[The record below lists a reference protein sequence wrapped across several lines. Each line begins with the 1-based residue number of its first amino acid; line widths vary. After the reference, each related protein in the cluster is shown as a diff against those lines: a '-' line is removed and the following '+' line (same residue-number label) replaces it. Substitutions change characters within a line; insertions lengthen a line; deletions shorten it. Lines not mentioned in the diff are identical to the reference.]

1 MRGMPALKR
10 SGSRWRFA
18 GRTPATP
25 HGLLQSGGSGAR
37 DQGTD
42 TRGWREVDER
52 LTRCSW
58 RLARGFERLVVGR
71 LWERCGTVVGRLWE
85 GVECRDDP
93 CLHGAVD
100 DWTIGRAGARMTKRH
115 GETRQN

>member
-42 TRGWREVDER
+42 TRGWREVGER
-52 LTRCSW
+52 FREVGCGTI
-58 RLARGFERLVVGR
+58 VGR
-71 LWERCGTVVGRLWE
+71 LWERCGTIVGEVWDDCGR
-85 GVECRDDP
+85 GVGCRDDP

-100 DWTIGRAGARMTKRH
+100 DWTIGRASARMTKRH

>member
-42 TRGWREVDER
+42 TRGWREVGER
-52 LTRCSW
+52 FREVGCGTI
-58 RLARGFERLVVGR
+58 VGR
-71 LWERCGTVVGRLWE
+71 LWERCGTIVGEVW
-85 GVECRDDP
+85 GVGMTPACM
-93 CLHGAVD
+93 AQ
-100 DWTIGRAGARMTKRH
+100 WTIGRLDEQAPG
-115 GETRQN
+115 

>member
-42 TRGWREVDER
+42 TRGWREV
-52 LTRCSW
+52 S
-58 RLARGFERLVVGR
+58 RGW
-71 LWERCGTVVGRLWE
+71 LWDGCGTIVGEVWNV
-85 GVECRDDP
+85 GMTPACM
-93 CLHGAVD
+93 AQ
-100 DWTIGRAGARMTKRH
+100 WTIKRLDEQAP
-115 GETRQN
+115 G